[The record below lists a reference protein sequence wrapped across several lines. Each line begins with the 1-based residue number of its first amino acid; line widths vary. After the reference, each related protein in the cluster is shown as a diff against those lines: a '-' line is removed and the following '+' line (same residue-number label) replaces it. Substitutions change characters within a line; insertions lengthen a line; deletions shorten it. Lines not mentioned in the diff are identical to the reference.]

1 VILCYITDRSQFL
14 GDTDR
19 LRAKISEAM
28 AAGVD
33 YIQLREKNLS
43 ARELEEFALRTVN
56 REPGTSRAST
66 RLLFNSRVDVAWA
79 CRAHGV
85 HLPAN
90 EISPADVRRIWR
102 GNNHPVIG
110 VSCHSATEV
119 TRASEEGADFVVFG
133 PVFEKGNAR
142 PHGLGGLRKACQSPI
157 PVLALGGVTLANAKS
172 CMEEGAA
179 GIAAIRLFQEN
190 NVADVVAALR
200 RLQA

>member
-1 VILCYITDRSQFL
+1 VILCYITDRSQFS

-19 LRAKISEAM
+19 MLAKISEAI

-33 YIQLREKNLS
+33 YIQLRENDLS
-43 ARELEEFALRTVN
+43 ARALEEFALRTVN
-56 REPGTSRAST
+56 REPGTSPAST
-66 RLLFNSRVDVAWA
+66 RFLINSRVDIALA
-79 CRAHGV
+79 AGAQGV

-102 GNNHPVIG
+102 GHHRPVIG

-119 TRASEEGADFVVFG
+119 RRATEEGADFVVFG
-133 PVFEKGNAR
+133 PIFEKGGATPR
-142 PHGLGGLRKACQSPI
+142 GLGGLREACQRPI

-172 CMEEGAA
+172 CLEEGAA

-190 NVADVVAALR
+190 SVADVVAGLR
-200 RLQA
+200 SLQT